1 MPVFGLKRFSA
12 IPSTAG
18 AITRR
23 ACAALGEAG
32 IELAPLLAR
41 AGLTR
46 QQVDDDHAR
55 ISVRSQIRLLELA
68 ADAIQDELLGFHLA
82 RDFELRETGL
92 LYYVLASSEKLGD
105 SLHRAVRYSTIANE
119 GIVLRFR
126 DETDAAMTFTYG
138 GVDRHSD
145 RHQIEFWLTSMPS
158 ADGSPFDS
166 DACESRS

>member
-1 MPVFGLKRFSA
+1 
-12 IPSTAG
+12 
-18 AITRR
+18 
-23 ACAALGEAG
+23 LGEAG

-105 SLHRAVRYSTIANE
+105 SFHRRCATVQSQMK
-119 GIVLRFR
+119 VLYCGF
-126 DETDAAMTFTYG
+126 AMKRTL
-138 GVDRHSD
+138 
-145 RHQIEFWLTSMPS
+145 Q
-158 ADGSPFDS
+158 
-166 DACESRS
+166 